1 MKKSI
6 VIILSIFLLTA
17 VVALS
22 GCTSQQATN
31 TTATPSATVSTV
43 QYPVTVTDDYNR
55 TATFSQEPQRII
67 SLSSENTEIIYA
79 LGLGDRVVG
88 DNDYDDYPA
97 AAVNMTK
104 VGGITNVNVEK
115 VASLN
120 PDVIFANTLNPR
132 DTVEKL
138 DSMGYKTVVNN
149 ITDIPGIENAILRVG
164 KVCNASDNATII
176 VNNIKAK
183 QKAVTDKTSSLN
195 DSQRPSVLLLTGYM
209 PGEPF
214 YVFGADTYGDSL
226 IKMAGGVNAASNV
239 SGYGVMSNEA
249 IIKANPDII
258 IVPVD
263 GFMTTEKDFKDFKA
277 GNESWMKG
285 MKAMDSGHIYEVDGD
300 TVNRAG
306 PRVVNAMDALSKAI
320 HPELFQ

>member
-22 GCTSQQATN
+22 GCTGQQSTN
-31 TTATPSATVSTV
+31 ATVSPSTV
-43 QYPVTVTDDYNR
+43 ATAHYPVTVTDDYNR

-104 VGGITNVNVEK
+104 IGGLTNVNVEK

-120 PDVIFANTLNPR
+120 PDVIFANTLNPQ
-132 DTVEKL
+132 DTVNKL
-138 DSMGYKTVVNN
+138 DSMGYKVIVNN
-149 ITDIPGIENAILRVG
+149 ITDIAGIENAIMRVG
-164 KVCNASDNATII
+164 AVCNASDNATVI
-176 VNNIKAK
+176 VNNIKAE
-183 QKAVTDKTSSLN
+183 QKAITDKTSTLN
-195 DSQRPSVLLLTGYM
+195 DSQKPSVLLLTGYM

-214 YVFGADTYGDSL
+214 YVFGSDTYGDSL
-226 IKMAGGVNAASNV
+226 IKIAGGINAASNI
-239 SGYGVMSNEA
+239 SGYGVMSDEA
-249 IIKANPDII
+249 IIEANPDII

-263 GFMTTEKDFKDFKA
+263 GFMTTDKDFKDFKA
-277 GNESWMKG
+277 GNETWMKG
-285 MKAMDSGHIYEVDGD
+285 MKAMDDGHIYEVDGD